1 MCGDSRSP
9 ALGDYPQHLGADSFR
24 SFEVYSVVTLM
35 YLAISWMVMHVLNFI
50 SSRYLSYPVR

>member
-24 SFEVYSVVTLM
+24 SFGCSV
-35 YLAISWMVMHVLNFI
+35 
-50 SSRYLSYPVR
+50 SYPSKLK